1 MKNNNTLNIGPKC
14 EGLAY
19 RFVQWQNHLSN
30 IQEIKNLLD
39 KANKTENELHFTL
52 SEITL
57 ILQNYTTVKIQVDW
71 VTSDKAVISWEDKI
85 NKHKTIPVEYF
96 LEAIKTVRPDR
107 DKLTKNDLRKL
118 FRQRNKIN
126 KTIKRLIMKNNLNNE
141 ESNFKSF
148 NYELKHREID
158 KQKKELYRNLKKD
171 NFLQESDIFDG
182 IKITDKKNGTQYTFK
197 IEETLLEKE
206 GE

>member
-1 MKNNNTLNIGPKC
+1 MGVIKPKCIICKKELKEAIVIPSSFEMLVNFSLPICEECKKRKEDKLNNKEVVNKNYNTLNIGPKR
-14 EGLAY
+14 EDSYY
-19 RFVQWQNHLSN
+19 RFVQWQNHHSN

-39 KANKTENELHFTL
+39 KANKIENELHFTL

-107 DKLTKNDLRKL
+107 DKLTKNDLRNL
-118 FRQRNKIN
+118 FRK
-126 KTIKRLIMKNNLNNE
+126 KEADKLNN
-141 ESNFKSF
+141 
-148 NYELKHREID
+148 
-158 KQKKELYRNLKKD
+158 KEVENGKNKD
-171 NFLQESDIFDG
+171 R
-182 IKITDKKNGTQYTFK
+182 
-197 IEETLLEKE
+197 
-206 GE
+206 

>member
-1 MKNNNTLNIGPKC
+1 MNKRVIKPKCIICKKELKEAIVIPICEECKKKKDYNTLNIGPKC

-71 VTSDKAVISWEDKI
+71 VTSDKAVISWKDKI

-107 DKLTKNDLRKL
+107 DKLTKSDLRNL
-118 FRQRNKIN
+118 FRQRKKIN
-126 KTIKRLIMKNNLNNE
+126 KTIKR
-141 ESNFKSF
+141 
-148 NYELKHREID
+148 
-158 KQKKELYRNLKKD
+158 
-171 NFLQESDIFDG
+171 
-182 IKITDKKNGTQYTFK
+182 
-197 IEETLLEKE
+197 
-206 GE
+206 